1 MKYVFKILLIIF
13 LCFTFPSI
21 AKEIISVEGMYSYG
35 PSISQN
41 EACDRAIMNGKN
53 EAVRK
58 VSGESISN
66 DTIENCVQ
74 EDCKLYEKTW
84 SSLGNNTVITGI
96 SNLTK
101 EIVEVVGER
110 TCKVTFDAEV
120 VVLQENKNKD
130 FYITT
135 DYGVK
140 KKVFKASS
148 SLKAKDGDA
157 LKMKVMISQPSY
169 LYVYAWYPEDNANK
183 LEHVISYPQ
192 YGDLKESYNFPPSGE
207 AYFLIS
213 DSKKKNSSS
222 EYLLLIASKQK
233 INLGKNIDFDN
244 MKKLLYDIPTSNWTK
259 QRISYT
265 VIR

>member
-1 MKYVFKILLIIF
+1 MRYIILIFII
-13 LCFTFPSI
+13 LFTSTYYAN
-21 AKEIISVEGMYSYG
+21 AKQVVSVKGEYSYG

-41 EACDRAIMNGKN
+41 EACNRAIMNGKN
-53 EAVRK
+53 EATRR

-84 SSLGNNTVITGI
+84 SSLGNNTIITGI
-96 SNLTK
+96 SNLNK
-101 EIVEVVGER
+101 DIVEELGAK
-110 TCKVTFDAEV
+110 TCKVTFDAEIV
-120 VVLQENKNKD
+120 VIQENKNKD

-148 SLKAKDGDA
+148 SLKARDGDS
-157 LKMKVMISQPSY
+157 LKMKIMINQPSY
-169 LYVYAWYPEDNANK
+169 LYVYAWYPEDNADK
-183 LEHVISYPQ
+183 LVHVISYPQ
-192 YGDLKESYNFPPSGE
+192 YGDAKKSYNFPPSGE

-213 DSKKKNSSS
+213 DTKKKNSSS

-233 INLGKNIDFDN
+233 INLGKDIDFDN

-265 VIR
+265 VVK

>member
-1 MKYVFKILLIIF
+1 MKYITLIFTLL
-13 LCFTFPSI
+13 FTSTYYVN
-21 AKEIISVEGMYSYG
+21 AKQAVSVKGEYSYG

-41 EACDRAIMNGKN
+41 EACNRAIMNGKN
-53 EAVRK
+53 EAIRR

-101 EIVEVVGER
+101 DIVEELGAN
-110 TCKVTFDAEV
+110 TCKVTFDAEIV
-120 VVLQENKNKD
+120 VIQENKNED

-148 SLKAKDGDA
+148 SLNARDGDA

-169 LYVYAWYPEDNANK
+169 LYVYAWYPEDNADK
-183 LEHVISYPQ
+183 LVHVISYPQ
-192 YGDLKESYNFPPSGE
+192 YGDVKQSYNFPPSGQ

-213 DSKKKNSSS
+213 DTKKKSSSS

-244 MKKLLYDIPTSNWTK
+244 MTKLLYNIPASNWTK

-265 VIR
+265 VVK

>member
-1 MKYVFKILLIIF
+1 MIYVFKILLIIF
-13 LCFTFPSI
+13 LSFTFPSY
-21 AKEIISVEGMYSYG
+21 AKEVISVEGMYSYG

-120 VVLQENKNKD
+120 IVLQENKNKD

-157 LKMKVMISQPSY
+157 LKMKVMISKPAY

-192 YGDLKESYNFPPSGE
+192 YGDLKQNYNFPPSGE
-207 AYFLIS
+207 AYFLIPGS
-213 DSKKKNSSS
+213 KKNSSS

>member
-1 MKYVFKILLIIF
+1 MLLFKILLIFF
-13 LCFTFPSI
+13 LSLTFPSI

-53 EAVRK
+53 EAIRK

-66 DTIENCVQ
+66 ETIENCVQ
-74 EDCKLYEKTW
+74 EDCKLYENTW

-120 VVLQENKNKD
+120 IVLQENKNKD

-157 LKMKVMISQPSY
+157 LKMKVMISKPAY

-192 YGDLKESYNFPPSGE
+192 YGDLKQSYNFPPNGE

-213 DSKKKNSSS
+213 DRKKNSSS

-265 VIR
+265 IVK